1 MAPCFY
7 DSLNSWD
14 YPSLRDKKSFMLRR
28 HLVKCSISSLAFL
41 VSLCFSSASA
51 VTPQASARTSAID
64 LVVYG
69 GTASGV
75 ITAYSAAKEGL
86 HVVLLE
92 PRAHLGGMVTGG
104 LSATDLGQFQIIG
117 GYAREFYM
125 RVAAHY
131 GVHTLA
137 QHADWLS
144 EPHVDEE
151 IFQAMLQE
159 AGVEVHLHEKLMEHS
174 GVVMTATHVTSIRT
188 MDGNI
193 WKAKIFADC
202 SYEGD
207 LMAQSGI
214 AYAIGR
220 EGITKYGEDLA
231 GVRAN
236 TPAHQFTWPLNAY
249 DDQHK
254 LLPEIDPGPL
264 DNPGSSD
271 KKVQAYNFRMILTHD
286 PSNQIPYPRPAGYD
300 PTRFALLRRYLTE
313 FEENVGRPPD
323 FHDVTNPVK
332 IPNQKADFNNNGPV
346 STDYIGHSWDYPDG
360 SYAMKQKIW
369 DDTADYTQAF
379 FYFLAHD
386 PSVPHNLQKEVNEWG
401 LSKDEFMDNGY
412 FPYQLYI
419 REGRRMVGVY
429 VMRQAD
435 LQTTRTKPDSI
446 GMGSYQSDSHNI
458 QRVAR
463 EDGTATNEGDV
474 QVAVQPYE
482 IPMRVLLP
490 KKDQVDNLL
499 VPVCLSAS
507 HVAYSSVR
515 MEPQYMIIGQA
526 AGVVASLAI
535 QKGTAVQDISI
546 PALQKKL
553 HAHKAVLNLTDAEA
567 NPRAPSGSRD

>member
-1 MAPCFY
+1 MPRRKLINR
-7 DSLNSWD
+7 SL
-14 YPSLRDKKSFMLRR
+14 
-28 HLVKCSISSLAFL
+28 SSLAML
-41 VSLCFSSASA
+41 SLCFSSASGA
-51 VTPQASARTSAID
+51 TAKTLGAD
-64 LVVYG
+64 LIVYG

-92 PRAHLGGMVTGG
+92 PRDHLGGMVTGG

-117 GYAREFYM
+117 GYARDFYT
-125 RVAAHY
+125 RAAAHY

-137 QHADWLS
+137 KHDDWLS
-144 EPHVDEE
+144 EPHVGEA
-151 IFQAMLQE
+151 IFRAMLKE
-159 AGVEVHLHEKLMEHS
+159 AGVDVRFHEKLIERT
-174 GVVMTATHVTSIRT
+174 GVIMAAKHVTSIKT
-188 MDGNI
+188 TDGKI
-193 WKAKIFADC
+193 WKAKVFADC

-207 LMAQSGI
+207 LMAQSGVT
-214 AYAIGR
+214 YTIGR
-220 EGITKYGEDLA
+220 ESIAKYGEDLA

-249 DDQHK
+249 GEQHK
-254 LLPEIDPGPL
+254 LLPEIS
-264 DNPGSSD
+264 PGSLDTPGSGD

-286 PSNQIPYPRPAGYD
+286 SSNQIPYPKPAGYD
-300 PTRFALLRRYLTE
+300 PARFALLRRYLTE
-313 FEENVGRPPD
+313 FEKNKNRPPN
-323 FHDVTNPVK
+323 FHDLTNPVA
-332 IPNQKADFNNNGPV
+332 IPNHKADFNNNGPV
-346 STDYIGHSWDYPDG
+346 STDYIGHSWNYPDG
-360 SYAMKQKIW
+360 SYAAKQTIW
-369 DDTADYTQAF
+369 NDTVNYTQAF

-386 PSVPHNLQKEVNEWG
+386 PSVPPALQKEVNEWG
-401 LSKDEFMDNGY
+401 LSKDEFVDNAN

-419 REGRRMVGVY
+419 REGRRMIGTY

-463 EDGTATNEGDV
+463 EDGTVTNEGDV

-482 IPMRVLLP
+482 IPLRVMLP
-490 KKDQVDNLL
+490 QKDQVDNLL

-535 QKGTAVQDISI
+535 QSEVAVQDVSVTI
-546 PALQKKL
+546 LQQKL
-553 HAHKAVLNLTDAEA
+553 HAQKAVLNLADSEA
-567 NPRAPSGSRD
+567 NPKAPVGSRD

>member
-1 MAPCFY
+1 MP
-7 DSLNSWD
+7 
-14 YPSLRDKKSFMLRR
+14 RR
-28 HLVKCSISSLAFL
+28 HLANGSLSSLAI
-41 VSLCFSSASA
+41 VATLCFASVFA
-51 VTPQASARTSAID
+51 VAEKTPAVD

-117 GYAREFYM
+117 GYARDFYT
-125 RVAAHY
+125 RAAAHY
-131 GVHTLA
+131 GTHTLEK
-137 QHADWLS
+137 HADWLS
-144 EPHVDEE
+144 EPHVGEE
-151 IFQAMLQE
+151 IFRAMLGE
-159 AGVEVHLHEKLMEHS
+159 AGVEVHFHEKLMEHG
-174 GVVMTATHVTSIRT
+174 GVVMASKHVTSIKT
-188 MDGNI
+188 MDGKV
-193 WKAKIFADC
+193 WRAKVFADC

-207 LMAQSGI
+207 MMSQSGV
-214 AYAIGR
+214 AYTIGR
-220 EGITKYGEDLA
+220 ESIAKYGEDLA
-231 GVRAN
+231 GVRDK
-236 TPAHQFTWPLNAY
+236 TPAHQFTWALSAY

-254 LLPEIDPGPL
+254 LLPEISPGPL
-264 DNPGSSD
+264 DAPGSGD
-271 KKVQAYNFRMILTHD
+271 KKVQAYNFRLILTHD
-286 PSNQIPYPRPAGYD
+286 STNQVPYPKPANYD
-300 PTRFALLRRYLTE
+300 PARFALLRRYLTE
-313 FEENVGRPPD
+313 FEKNKGRAPN
-323 FHDVTNPVK
+323 FHDVTNPVE
-332 IPNQKADFNNNGPV
+332 IPNHKADFNNNGPV

-360 SYAMKQKIW
+360 SYAVKQKIW
-369 DDTADYTQAF
+369 NNTVEYIQAF

-386 PSVPHNLQKEVNEWG
+386 PSVLPSLQKEVNEWG
-401 LSKDEFMDNGY
+401 LSKDEFVDNEY
-412 FPYQLYI
+412 FPNQLYI

-435 LQTTRTKPDSI
+435 LQTTRTKRDSI

-482 IPMRVLLP
+482 IPLRVMLP
-490 KKDQVDNLL
+490 QKSQVDNLL

-526 AGVVASLAI
+526 AGVVASLAVRE
-535 QKGTAVQDISI
+535 GTAVQDVSV
-546 PALQKKL
+546 PTLQEKL
-553 HAHKAVLNLTDAEA
+553 HERKAVLNLTDAEA
-567 NPRAPSGSRD
+567 NPKAPVGSRD

>member
-1 MAPCFY
+1 
-7 DSLNSWD
+7 
-14 YPSLRDKKSFMLRR
+14 MLKR
-28 HLVKCSISSLAFL
+28 HLFNSSRVLLILIFAL
-41 VSLCFSSASA
+41 KVLPGSYAAAKSPS
-51 VTPQASARTSAID
+51 VD

-75 ITAYSAAKEGL
+75 MTAYSAAKEGL
-86 HVVLLE
+86 HVILLE
-92 PRAHLGGMVTGG
+92 PRGHLGGMVTGG

-117 GYAREFYM
+117 GYARDFYM
-125 RVAAHY
+125 RTAAHY
-131 GVHTLA
+131 GVHSLA
-137 QHADWLS
+137 RHEDWLS
-144 EPHVDEE
+144 EPHVGEE
-151 IFQAMLQE
+151 IFRSMIQE
-159 AGVEVHLHEKLMEHS
+159 AGVEVHFHEKLRERS
-174 GVVMTATHVTSIRT
+174 GVLMSRKHVMALTTE
-188 MDGNI
+188 DGKV
-193 WKAKIFADC
+193 WKAKVFADC

-207 LMAQSGI
+207 LMAESGVK
-214 AYAIGR
+214 YAIGR
-220 EGITKYGEDLA
+220 EGVAEYGEDLA
-231 GVRAN
+231 GVRAV

-254 LLPEIDPGPL
+254 LLPEISPGPL
-264 DNPGSSD
+264 GTPGSGD
-271 KKVQAYNFRMILTHD
+271 KKIQAYNFRLILTHD
-286 PSNQIPYPRPAGYD
+286 RANLVPYPKPAGYN
-300 PTRFALLRRYLTE
+300 PARFALLRRYLNE
-313 FEENVGRPPD
+313 FEKNKGRAPT
-323 FHDVTNPVK
+323 FRDVTNPVM

-360 SYAMKQKIW
+360 SYAQKQKIW
-369 DDTADYTQAF
+369 NETVVYTQAF

-386 PSVPHNLQKEVNEWG
+386 PSVPASLQKEVNEWG
-401 LSKDEFMDNGY
+401 LSKDEFVDTEN
-412 FPYQLYI
+412 FPNQLYI
-419 REGRRMVGVY
+419 REGRRMIGTY

-482 IPMRVLLP
+482 IPLGVLLP
-490 KKDQVDNLL
+490 RKEQVDNLL

-535 QKGTAVQDISI
+535 QGETAVQDVSV
-546 PALQKKL
+546 PALQNKL
-553 HAHKAVLNLTDAEA
+553 RLQKAVLNSGDAEG
-567 NPRAPSGSRD
+567 NPKPPKGARY